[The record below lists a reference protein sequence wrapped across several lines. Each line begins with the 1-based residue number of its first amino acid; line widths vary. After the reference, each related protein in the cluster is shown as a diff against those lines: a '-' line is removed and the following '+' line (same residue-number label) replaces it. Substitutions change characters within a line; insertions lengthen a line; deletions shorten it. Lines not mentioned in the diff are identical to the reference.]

1 MRLPSMTMASLR
13 ADGLPE
19 PSIRVPLRITRVLLA
34 ALIRL
39 LLRNLLFDQAYTA
52 AGPEKTRLNRAR
64 LIHKRRQFR
73 RLDRCGRYGHAPRRR
88 CRGGAR
94 RAFARLLA

>member
-13 ADGLPE
+13 AEGLPE
-19 PSIRVPLRITRVLLA
+19 PSIKVPLRITRVFLA

-39 LLRNLLFDQAYTA
+39 LPRNLLFDQVYTA

-73 RLDRCGRYGHAPRRR
+73 RPDRCGRYERAPRRR
-88 CRGGAR
+88 CRGGVR
-94 RAFARLLA
+94 RASARL